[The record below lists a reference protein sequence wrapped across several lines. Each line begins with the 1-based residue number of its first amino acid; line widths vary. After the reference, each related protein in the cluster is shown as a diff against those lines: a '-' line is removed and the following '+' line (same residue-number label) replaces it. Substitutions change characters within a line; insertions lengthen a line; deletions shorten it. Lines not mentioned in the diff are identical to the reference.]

1 MKVRIKFS
9 KHGPLRFIGHLDI
22 MRYFQKVFRR
32 ADVDISFSGGFS
44 PHPIMSFAMALS
56 VGVESNGEYLD
67 IEMNSPIDME
77 DLKNTLNASMGEGVC
92 IESCILLPD
101 DAGNAMA
108 SVAAAGYYVRIR
120 NGFCPKEGW
129 EKVINGFLA
138 QDKIEVL
145 KKTDKQEFM
154 IDLKDSIYDL
164 RYVPKE
170 EWTQK
175 GEKIGCGDLDDES
188 VENSTVLYL
197 MVNASSSGNIKPVLL
212 LTQLYSF
219 AGEEADPYDFLITR
233 DDLYLNKGTK
243 EEPEFA
249 PLDSIGVEKADED
262 ADHE

>member
-32 ADVDISFSGGFS
+32 ADIDIAFSTGFS

-67 IEMNSPIDME
+67 IEMNSPISMKE
-77 DLKNTLNASMGEGVC
+77 LKDTLNTSMGEGVC

-101 DAGNAMA
+101 NAGNAMA

-120 NGFCPKEGW
+120 NGFTPNGGW
-129 EKVINGFLA
+129 DQVILDFLS
-138 QDKIEVL
+138 QEKIEVL

-154 IDLKDSIYDL
+154 IDLKNSIYGL
-164 RYVPKE
+164 RFVPKE
-170 EWTQK
+170 EWRRL
-175 GEKIGCGDLDDES
+175 GERIGSGDLDEAS
-188 VENSTVLYL
+188 IENSTVLYL

-212 LTQLYSF
+212 LEQLYAF
-219 AGEEADPYDFLITR
+219 AGETADPYEFLITR
-233 DDLYLNKGTK
+233 DDLYLNKKTP

-249 PLDSIGVEKADED
+249 PLDSIGVDED
-262 ADHE
+262 EGQ

>member
-32 ADVDISFSGGFS
+32 ADIDIAFSTGFS

-67 IEMNSPIDME
+67 IEMNSPISMKE
-77 DLKNTLNASMGEGVC
+77 LKDTLNTSMGEGIC

-101 DAGNAMA
+101 NAGNAMA

-120 NGFCPKEGW
+120 NGFTPKQGW
-129 EKVINGFLA
+129 NPAISEFLS
-138 QDKIEVL
+138 QEKIEVL

-154 IDLKDSIYDL
+154 IDLKNSIYGL
-164 RYVPKE
+164 RFVPKE
-170 EWTQK
+170 EWSRL
-175 GEKIGCGDLDDES
+175 GERIGTGDLDEES
-188 VENSTVLYL
+188 IENSTVLYL

-212 LTQLYSF
+212 LEQLYAF
-219 AGEEADPYDFLITR
+219 VGKTADTYEFLITR
-233 DDLYLNKGTK
+233 DDLYLNKNTT
-243 EEPEFA
+243 EEPVFA
-249 PLDSIGVEKADED
+249 PLDSIGIDED
-262 ADHE
+262 EEQ

>member
-32 ADVDISFSGGFS
+32 ADVDIAFSGGFS

-67 IEMNSPIDME
+67 IEMNSPIEME

-120 NGFCPKEGW
+120 NGFHPDAGW
-129 EKVINGFLA
+129 DRVISDFLA

-145 KKTDKQEFM
+145 KKTDKQEFL
-154 IDLKDSIYDL
+154 IDLKDSIYGL
-164 RYVPKE
+164 RCVPKE
-170 EWTQK
+170 EWK
-175 GEKIGCGDLDDES
+175 KMGDKIGCGDLNDDEI
-188 VENSTVLYL
+188 ENSTVLYL

-219 AGEEADPYDFLITR
+219 AGKEADPYDFLITR

-243 EEPEFA
+243 EQPEFA
-249 PLDSIGVEKADED
+249 PLDSIGIEAAGED
-262 ADHE
+262 VDHE